1 MGTDS
6 NQAQTILC
14 LVSGSRQGWERRLP
28 VVPPAFTVGSV
39 HIRETA
45 MFRLAHPLLALG
57 ALLLAVGCSSREQ
70 QARELIQRRRLLEIV
85 RASPTTAMVLGQA
98 DEDAFVKACV
108 RTIAKGLTPEE
119 LDDALRF
126 ARSELG
132 AKEALFQ
139 EQIIQTSL
147 VGKFPAESE
156 LDPARV
162 NLARELVAADPLADT
177 VAERVRDGIVR
188 SAAATFTEDELTRL
202 LARARDPL
210 AVSVQRKWPIIVG
223 QAFQDVIK
231 AAPPKPDPLPS
242 AAD

>member
-1 MGTDS
+1 MLRF
-6 NQAQTILC
+6 ARFP
-14 LVSGSRQGWERRLP
+14 LV
-28 VVPPAFTVGSV
+28 
-39 HIRETA
+39 
-45 MFRLAHPLLALG
+45 LG
-57 ALLLAVGCSSREQ
+57 MLLLAVGCSSREQ

-85 RASPTTAMVLGQA
+85 RTSPTTAMVLGRT

-108 RTIAKGLTPEE
+108 RAIVKGLTPEE
-119 LDDALRF
+119 LADALRF

-132 AKEALFQ
+132 TKEALFQ

-156 LDPARV
+156 LDPARL

-177 VAERVRDGIVR
+177 VVERVRGGIVR
-188 SAAATFTEDELTRL
+188 SAAATFTEDELTQL

-210 AVSVQRKWPIIVG
+210 AVAVQRKWPIIVG

-231 AAPPKPDPLPS
+231 ATPPKPDLLPPEAPPS
-242 AAD
+242 TTD